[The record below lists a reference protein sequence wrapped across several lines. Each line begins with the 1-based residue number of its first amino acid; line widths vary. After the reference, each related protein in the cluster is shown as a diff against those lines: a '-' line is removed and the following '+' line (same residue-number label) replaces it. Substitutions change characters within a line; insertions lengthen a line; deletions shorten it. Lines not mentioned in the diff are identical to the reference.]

1 MSRANHRQRAAGVA
15 AAALALIASIARPAT
30 AGVTYAAALSPAVR
44 DAVTVLQ
51 PWIDEQMSY
60 QGVPGMSIAVV
71 HDQEVIWETAYGVS
85 DLKTRQPMTPH
96 TLCRLGS
103 VTKLFT
109 STAIMQLRDAGRL
122 RLDDPVTKFLPW
134 FQVQNPFP
142 DSPAITV
149 RHLLTHTSGLPRDA
163 PLPYW
168 TTHSFPNLEELKAVM
183 PQIKLLTVPGERYHY
198 SNLGMGLLG
207 HIVTA
212 ASGERYEDY
221 VQDHI
226 LRPLGMTH
234 STLEPSAEVRARMAT
249 QYMHRQRDG
258 SRRIHTY
265 YDTGALR
272 SAANMVSNVEDL
284 ARFAA
289 LQFRDGVAGGE
300 QILSGSTLAEMHRAQ
315 FVYPSWHG
323 GRGIGFAVSH
333 DEDSGTTFVQHG
345 GWIGGFRTDFL
356 LDPARKLAVIVMTN
370 ADDASPGFF
379 AGGIYEVFTSQLD
392 AASAEGAEERQPH
405 PEWASLLGDYADPW
419 GWEYRVMIVGND
431 LVMRD
436 ASYPPD
442 DDPQAGLTRLKPVEG
457 LRFELPDGEPV
468 VFELNDAGEVTR
480 IQRRWDYITPVKR

>member
-1 MSRANHRQRAAGVA
+1 MDRPILRRRLSSGLVFVLLAACLSSQAVFAEVSYAN
-15 AAALALIASIARPAT
+15 
-30 AGVTYAAALSPAVR
+30 ALSPTVK
-44 DAVTVLQ
+44 DAVTVLE

-60 QGVPGMSIAVV
+60 QGVPGMSVAVI
-71 HDQEVIWETAYGVS
+71 HDQDVIWESAYGYA
-85 DLKTRQPMTPH
+85 DLQSKRPMTPQ

-109 STAIMQLRDAGRL
+109 STAIMQLRDAGKL
-122 RLDDPVTKFLPW
+122 KLDDPVTDYLPW

-168 TTHSFPNLEELKAVM
+168 TTHSFPTLEQLKAVI
-183 PQIKLLTVPGERYHY
+183 PQIKLLTVPGVRYHY

-207 HIVTA
+207 HIIEA
-212 ASGERYEDY
+212 ASGERYSTY
-221 VQDHI
+221 VERHI
-226 LRPLGMTH
+226 LEPLGMTH
-234 STLEPSAEVRARMAT
+234 STPDPSPEVLARMAT
-249 QYMHRQRDG
+249 QYMHRERDG

-272 SAANMVSNVEDL
+272 SAANMVSSVEEL
-284 ARFAA
+284 SRFAA

-300 QILSGSTLAEMHRAQ
+300 QILSGSTLGEMHRAE
-315 FVYPSWHG
+315 FVYPSWRG
-323 GRGIGFAVSH
+323 GRGLGFAVSH
-333 DEDSGTTFVQHG
+333 DQDSGTTFVQHG
-345 GWIGGFRTDFL
+345 GWIGGFRTEFL
-356 LDPARKLAVIVMTN
+356 LDPARKLAIIVMTN

-379 AGGIYEVFTSQLD
+379 AGGIYKVFVTQLD
-392 AASAEGAEERQPH
+392 AEASGKVERQPH
-405 PEWASLLGDYADPW
+405 PEWQPLLGDYTDPW
-419 GWEYRVMIVGND
+419 GWEYRVMIVGDD

-442 DDPQAGLTRLKPVEG
+442 DNPEAGLTRLKPIEG

-468 VFELNDAGEVTR
+468 VFELNDAGQVTR